1 MFAADFLLDN
11 QRASDL
17 GLMICSF
24 DDNPEAATGG
34 EIEYNVV
41 KTPGRDNFTF
51 YGSQF
56 NSVITWSLSICKNP
70 CRNKNMYFNQ
80 YEESMV
86 MKWLVKTDGYR
97 FIQFEQDGYE
107 DIFYNVYIN
116 ALPHQTDGKTVG
128 FDLTVISD
136 CAYGYTDVIT
146 KNATIYNSIP
156 LKINVH
162 SDINTYILPTIK
174 IKGTGNF
181 SLETHRA
188 VSGNAAL
195 PITDN
200 SMVSKSVFKYAA
212 YDIFMDSRTGTIE
225 GLKNPEHFN
234 WHFLKL
240 VDGANIM
247 TTNSVIGVNVEIQ
260 YREPRYVRI

>member
-1 MFAADFLLDN
+1 MFATDFLFDN

-17 GLMICSF
+17 GLMVCSF
-24 DDNPEAATGG
+24 DGSKATTGG

-56 NSVITWSLSICKNP
+56 NSSITWDFSICKNP
-70 CRNKNMYFNQ
+70 CRNKNMYFSQ

-97 FIQFEQDGYE
+97 FIQFDQDGYE
-107 DIFYNVYIN
+107 DIFYSVYIN
-116 ALPHQTDGKTVG
+116 ASPHQVAGKTVG
-128 FDLTVISD
+128 FDLVVTSD

-146 KNATIYNSIP
+146 KNATIYESIP
-156 LKINVH
+156 LKINIR
-162 SDINTYILPTIK
+162 SDINAYILPTIK

-181 SLETHRA
+181 SLETHRE
-188 VSGNAAL
+188 VYENSAL

-200 SMVSKSVFKYAA
+200 SMVSKSVFKYAS
-212 YDIFMDSRTGTIE
+212 YDIFMDSSTRTIE
-225 GLKNPEHFN
+225 GLKSPGHFN

-240 VDGANIM
+240 ADGANIM
-247 TTNSVIGVNVEIQ
+247 KTDSVIGVNVEIQ